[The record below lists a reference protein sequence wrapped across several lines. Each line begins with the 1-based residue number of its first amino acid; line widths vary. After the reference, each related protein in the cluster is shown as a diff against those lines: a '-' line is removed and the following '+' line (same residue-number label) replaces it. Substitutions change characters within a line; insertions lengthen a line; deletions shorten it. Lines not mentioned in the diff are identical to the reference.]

1 MIFSSKIQT
10 SAIDGKGYHKA
21 AVEQKGKKEKSQGIL
36 HRNISQADSI
46 MPMTKE
52 SHSS

>member
-10 SAIDGKGYHKA
+10 SAYDGKGYHKTE
-21 AVEQKGKKEKSQGIL
+21 VGQKEKKEKSQGIL
-36 HRNISQADSI
+36 HRNISQADLM
-46 MPMTKE
+46 MPITKE